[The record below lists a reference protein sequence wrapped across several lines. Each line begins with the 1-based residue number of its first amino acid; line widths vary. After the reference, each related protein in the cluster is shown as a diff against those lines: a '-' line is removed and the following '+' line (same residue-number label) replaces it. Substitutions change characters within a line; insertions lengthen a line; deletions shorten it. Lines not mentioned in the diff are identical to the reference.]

1 MRKTP
6 FLQEVNR
13 VTSHKSRP
21 YFLWIITIKKGSVRS
36 PCRIYYSGDCMRF
49 VILTRKRL
57 AILFSCVL
65 IGAVTLVVAT
75 STAGKV
81 AETMNEPR
89 EIPIYYVDTQE
100 KICALSFDA
109 AWGNEQTNDLLDILD
124 EYEVKSTF
132 FLVKQ
137 WVDKYPDDVK
147 EIAARGHDVGNH
159 SSTHPHMAELSA
171 EQQQKEITDCN
182 AAIEE
187 LTGSCPTLF
196 RAPYGE
202 YNNSVVQTVKACDMY
217 CVQWNIDSLDWK
229 DPTPDEMVSRIRDN
243 LCPGSIILMHNGAT
257 NTPEALP
264 KIIEA
269 IQDEGY
275 TIVPISEIIPEG
287 DYYTDHEG
295 KMILSAE

>member
-1 MRKTP
+1 
-6 FLQEVNR
+6 
-13 VTSHKSRP
+13 
-21 YFLWIITIKKGSVRS
+21 
-36 PCRIYYSGDCMRF
+36 MRF
-49 VILTRKRL
+49 IVLTRRKL

-65 IGAVTLVVAT
+65 IGALSLVVAST
-75 STAGKV
+75 TAGQVV
-81 AETMNEPR
+81 ATTNEPR

-100 KICALSFDA
+100 KVCALSFDA

-124 EYEVKSTF
+124 KYEVKSTF

-159 SSTHPHMAELSA
+159 SSTHPHMAELSSD
-171 EQQQKEITDCN
+171 EQQTEIADCN
-182 AAIEE
+182 AAVEE

-202 YNNSVVQTVKACDMY
+202 YNNDLVRNLRDDNMY

-229 DPTPDEMVSRIRDN
+229 DPAPDEMVSRIKNN
-243 LCPGSIILMHNGAT
+243 LCPGSIILMHNGAA

-269 IQDEGY
+269 IQSEGY
-275 TIVPISEIIPEG
+275 TIVPVSEIIPEG

-295 KMILSAE
+295 KMILSTE